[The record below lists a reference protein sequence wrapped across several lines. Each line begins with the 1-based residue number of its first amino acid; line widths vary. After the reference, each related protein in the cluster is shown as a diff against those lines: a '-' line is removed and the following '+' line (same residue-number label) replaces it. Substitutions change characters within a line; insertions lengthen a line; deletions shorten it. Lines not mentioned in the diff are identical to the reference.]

1 MISAP
6 LDFVHEVHVG
16 FDTDTGEF
24 SGLPDQWSSLLS
36 VSGVTK
42 KELAANPQGMLD
54 VLGFYTEG
62 QENGTMG
69 GDTKFMMEDE
79 EKTPKKDAPKSLA
92 PLTNERARELA
103 KLRTKPKIN
112 KIKTLKA
119 RPKKAHHTVTRAI
132 DQCTRARA
140 PRYFA
145 GCLEFSFF
153 YVFIFIFSKI
163 DLSRIRFPPLKN
175 LS

>member
-42 KELAANPQGMLD
+42 KELAQNPQGMLD

-62 QENGTMG
+62 QESGTMG
-69 GDTKFMMEDE
+69 GDTKFMMENDE
-79 EKTPKKDAPKSLA
+79 EKTPKKDAPKLDLPA
-92 PLTNERARELA
+92 GVR
-103 KLRTKPKIN
+103 
-112 KIKTLKA
+112 
-119 RPKKAHHTVTRAI
+119 
-132 DQCTRARA
+132 CTARA
-140 PRYFA
+140 PAQGPRPHDA
-145 GCLEFSFF
+145 AW
-153 YVFIFIFSKI
+153 
-163 DLSRIRFPPLKN
+163 PLR
-175 LS
+175 LGVAV